1 MLPVMSDSFLVNIEP
16 YAIESVSIA
25 MELRCSHGRFRSFAY
40 YPINSELGAVGR
52 IIR

>member
-1 MLPVMSDSFLVNIEP
+1 MLPVMSDSLLVDTEP
-16 YAIESVSIA
+16 YAIELVSIA

>member
-1 MLPVMSDSFLVNIEP
+1 MMSDFLLVDIEL
-16 YAIESVSIA
+16 YAIELVSIA
-25 MELRCSHGRFRSFAY
+25 MEFQCSPGRLRSFGH